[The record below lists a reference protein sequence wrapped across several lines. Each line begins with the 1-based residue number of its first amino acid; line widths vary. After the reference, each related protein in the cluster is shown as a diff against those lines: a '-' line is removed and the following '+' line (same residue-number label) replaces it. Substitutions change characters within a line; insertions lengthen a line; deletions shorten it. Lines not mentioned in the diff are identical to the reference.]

1 MSLQLNHMRLIAEM
15 ARVPYSEIVPH
26 MFGSD
31 YDLTA
36 DFGGFLAASTNVPD
50 NSGLLVLRV
59 QCYAVNIDSTAT
71 DYLFYRSYPEEDSR
85 WILGKSETDTGGLT
99 WAKAYL
105 DTDVFLIFPSQKYAN
120 LLFNPVAPIPVTGQ
134 WIVRTIAYGYI
145 VPVRVVDALQDSQA
159 LTSGF

>member
-26 MFGSD
+26 MFGTD

-36 DFGGFLAASTNVPD
+36 DYGTFIAATTNVPD
-50 NSGLLVLRV
+50 NSGLVVLRV
-59 QCYAVNIDSTAT
+59 QCYAVNIDETTT
-71 DYLFYRSYPEEDSR
+71 DYLFYRSFPEEDSR
-85 WILGKSETDTGGLT
+85 WILGKSDTDVSGQT

-105 DTDVFLIFPSQKYAN
+105 DTDVFLIFPSQKYAT
-120 LLFNPVAPIPVTGQ
+120 LLFNPTTPIPATGT

>member
-1 MSLQLNHMRLIAEM
+1 MSLQLNHMRLLAEM

-26 MFGSD
+26 MFGID

-36 DFGGFLAASTNVPD
+36 EYGSFIAASTFVPA
-50 NSGLLVLRV
+50 NSGLVVLRV
-59 QCYAVNIDSTAT
+59 QCYSVNIDENTT
-71 DYLFYRSYPEEDSR
+71 DYLFYRSYPPEDSR
-85 WILGKSETDTGGLT
+85 WIVGLSDNDMFSPT
-99 WAKAYL
+99 WANAYL
-105 DTDVFLIFPSQKYAN
+105 DTDVFLIFPTQKYAN
-120 LLFNPVAPIPVTGQ
+120 LLFTPTGLVPATGT

>member
-120 LLFNPVAPIPVTGQ
+120 LLFNPTAPIPVTGQ
-134 WIVRTIAYGYI
+134 WIVRTIVYGYI

>member
-1 MSLQLNHMRLIAEM
+1 MRLIAEM

-120 LLFNPVAPIPVTGQ
+120 LLFNPTAPIPVTGQ